1 MSSAD
6 VFMDTPII
14 IGQQP
19 VGRRIDSVTMAMID
33 TYMKS
38 YEGIDTKYDKLK
50 QDSLTASRVK
60 LRDTLAAI
68 PKYERTTEE
77 EQMLMRLINS
87 DVSIYKYQAEK
98 YKEYDEVSEK
108 IRKLVED
115 AVLHQFIR
123 PFDREHEYMYV
134 QRVYAVRAAAAP
146 SPYASLWLEGP
157 MLRVNGVGHKDQAVV
172 ANFHDHHT
180 RLTLI
185 SIVDIETIET
195 DFKEYCKTVM
205 SNIDI
210 FKVLCANPME

>member
-1 MSSAD
+1 
-6 VFMDTPII
+6 MDTQII
-14 IGQQP
+14 IGHQP

-38 YEGIDTKYDKLK
+38 YEGIDAKYAKLK
-50 QDSLTASRVK
+50 QDSVTASRVK

-68 PKYERTTEE
+68 PQYERTTEE
-77 EQMLMRLINS
+77 EQMLVRLYNS
-87 DVSIYKYQAEK
+87 DVSIYKHQEDK
-98 YKEYDEVSEK
+98 FKEYDDVSEK

-134 QRVYAVRAAAAP
+134 QRVYMVRAAAAP
-146 SPYASLWLEGP
+146 SPYESLWLEGP

-172 ANFHDHHT
+172 ANFHYRHT
-180 RLTLI
+180 QLTLI
-185 SIVDIETIET
+185 SIVGIETIEK
-195 DFKEYCKTVM
+195 DFKDYCANVM

-210 FKVLCANPME
+210 FKVLCGGENE

>member
-1 MSSAD
+1 
-6 VFMDTPII
+6 MDTQII

-38 YEGIDTKYDKLK
+38 YEGIDAKYNKLK
-50 QDSLTASRVK
+50 QDALTASRVK

-68 PKYERTTEE
+68 PQYERTPEE
-77 EQMLMRLINS
+77 EQMLIRLNNS
-87 DVSIYKYQAEK
+87 DVSIYKYQTDK

-134 QRVYAVRAAAAP
+134 QRVYMARAAAAP
-146 SPYASLWLEGP
+146 SPYETLWLEGP
-157 MLRVNGVGHKDQAVV
+157 MLRVNSVGHKDQAVV
-172 ANFHDHHT
+172 ANFHYHHT
-180 RLTLI
+180 QLTLI
-185 SIVDIETIET
+185 SIVGIETIEK
-195 DFKEYCKTVM
+195 DFKDFCDKVT

-210 FKVLCANPME
+210 FKVLCGGENE